1 VDIGVIQRELDE
13 LAVGLGRLRR
23 RLEGGR
29 EVWTDLDV
37 WALQRLAEH
46 VETID
51 GMLGTPAA
59 ELARQARPGCDA
71 TVDAAIAQVDQRRTK
86 LRRMLGSVD
95 PMDRAA

>member
-23 RLEGGR
+23 RLDTDR

-37 WALQRLAEH
+37 WALERLAAH

-59 ELARQARPGCDA
+59 ELARQTRPGCDA
-71 TVDAAIAQVDQRRTK
+71 AIDAAIAQVDQRRTQ